1 MKNGRPRSAFATNTG
16 AKNVHHCRR
25 RLCHL
30 LLLSPNNDEEEA
42 HPTGSIPNQ
51 NRNRCVRR
59 SLQSERTDSTAQV
72 PCAAG
77 RRPRIRMLLWMLLRN
92 YCWLLHSCRW
102 VVLLVGTTVLGAAA
116 AAVVSITALVDVPPP
131 QHGFHVPRESLQRGG
146 ARVVRVLFFLVMVV
160 LVGHTAD
167 WVSR

>member
-77 RRPRIRMLLWMLLRN
+77 RRPRMDVAVDAAAELLLAAAFF
-92 YCWLLHSCRW
+92 
-102 VVLLVGTTVLGAAA
+102 VVGSFFLLVPLCWE
-116 AAVVSITALVDVPPP
+116 L
-131 QHGFHVPRESLQRGG
+131 L
-146 ARVVRVLFFLVMVV
+146 LL
-160 LVGHTAD
+160 LL
-167 WVSR
+167 